1 MRLEYEQLWLKIL
14 MIRCPAGPA
23 LADCPVHD
31 FRGLSRLAAEEAIK
45 VMAKKEV
52 NALIDHHK
60 TCFLLRHAKDGA
72 QGWIGDA

>member
-14 MIRCPAGPA
+14 MIRCPVGRA

-31 FRGLSRLAAEEAIK
+31 FRGMSRLRAAEA
-45 VMAKKEV
+45 VQAMAEEEV
-52 NALIDHHK
+52 SALIDHHK
-60 TCFLLRHAKDGA
+60 TCFLLRQAKDGA